1 MKTPKA
7 PAPPDPVATAAA
19 QTATNKE
26 TAIANA
32 RLNNVNQYTPYG
44 SLIYNEVG
52 TSADGTPRFE
62 ARTTLSPEQQ
72 QLLDI
77 ENRSGIALS
86 QLGEQQIGRIN
97 QSVASP
103 YSYQG
108 ISPVFGEGDA
118 ALAQT
123 KAEEALLS
131 RLNPRFQQDE
141 EALRTRLI
149 NQGIGQNS
157 EAYNREMERFNQ
169 GKNDARMQ
177 AVLGGQQYG
186 SQLLADSLQRRNQ
199 GIQEYD
205 RTRNMPLNEYNAFM
219 SGQQIQNPQFQ
230 NIGYQGAAPADYI
243 GAVNNAY
250 QGQLNN
256 YNQRVASGNSMV
268 SGLMGIG
275 GSLAGGWAGS
285 PAGSKAMSGLF
296 SDERLKE
303 NIVPVGQENGHNVYE
318 FNYKGDDKR
327 FVGVMAQEVQETHP
341 EAVKMTDSGYL
352 AVNYDAIGVT
362 FREVA

>member
-1 MKTPKA
+1 MKSPKA
-7 PAPPDPVATAAA
+7 PAAPDPVATAAA

-44 SLIYNEVG
+44 SLIYNETGV
-52 TSADGTPRFE
+52 SADGTPKFE

-86 QLGEQQIGRIN
+86 QLGESQIGRIN

-103 YSYQG
+103 YSYEG

-169 GKNDARMQ
+169 GKNDARQQ

-186 SQLLADSLQRRNQ
+186 SQMLADSLSRRNQ

-230 NIGYQGAAPADYI
+230 NIGYQGAAPADYQ
-243 GAVNNAY
+243 GAVNTAY

-256 YNQRVASGNSMV
+256 YNQKVGSRNA
-268 SGLMGIG
+268 LL
-275 GSLAGGWAGS
+275 GSLSQGAGMA
-285 PAGSKAMSGLF
+285 AGLF
-296 SDERLKE
+296 MGGR
-303 NIVPVGQENGHNVYE
+303 
-318 FNYKGDDKR
+318 
-327 FVGVMAQEVQETHP
+327 
-341 EAVKMTDSGYL
+341 
-352 AVNYDAIGVT
+352 
-362 FREVA
+362 